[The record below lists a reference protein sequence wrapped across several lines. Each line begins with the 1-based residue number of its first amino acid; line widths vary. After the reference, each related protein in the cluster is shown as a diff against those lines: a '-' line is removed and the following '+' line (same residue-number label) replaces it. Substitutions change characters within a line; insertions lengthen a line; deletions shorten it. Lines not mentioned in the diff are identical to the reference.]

1 MSLFTKQ
8 LIINKFVFPTEI
20 IDYIKEYA
28 FIKIKKIPK
37 NDIRYIILSTIQL
50 KTGYMLFDNITITY
64 EVLLKIS
71 EKKHYYL
78 TYINNSVRTYVI

>member
-20 IDYIKEYA
+20 IDIIKEYA
-28 FIKIKKIPK
+28 FLKINKISK

-71 EKKHYYL
+71 ERKHYYL
-78 TYINNSVRTYVI
+78 TYINNSVRTYII